1 MALPLY
7 RGQGWYPLTYVIM
20 NTLQVETYEVPLN
33 PTQASA
39 ARDSLAK
46 TIYSRLF
53 DKLVLRVN
61 SALDAAAP
69 PRTKSRGDD
78 DDDDGS
84 DDENGDSSSS
94 SSSASSIGVLDIYG
108 FEVFENNGFEQ
119 VSTCQTMFHALRM
132 CRGKLLEA

>member
-1 MALPLY
+1 M
-7 RGQGWYPLTYVIM
+7 
-20 NTLQVETYEVPLN
+20 ETYEVPLN

-69 PRTKSRGDD
+69 PRTKSKGGDD

-84 DDENGDSSSS
+84 GDENGGSSA
-94 SSSASSIGVLDIYG
+94 SASSIGVLDIYG

-119 VSTCQTMFHALRM
+119 VCVGVIF
-132 CRGKLLEA
+132 G